1 MQGLCEHINAGFG
14 EVHDLHKVFKGEEVT
29 VGIALMA
36 SMASSPQGTW
46 GTTSSSQSL

>member
-29 VGIALMA
+29 VGIALNGINGIF
-36 SMASSPQGTW
+36 STGK
-46 GTTSSSQSL
+46 GDL